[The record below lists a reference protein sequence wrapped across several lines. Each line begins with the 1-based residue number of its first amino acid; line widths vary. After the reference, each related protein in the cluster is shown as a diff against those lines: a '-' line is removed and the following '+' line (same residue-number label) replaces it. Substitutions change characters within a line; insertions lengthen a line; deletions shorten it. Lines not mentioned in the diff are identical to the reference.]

1 MNFGL
6 AFSYVFKDPDWIKK
20 IGFVALCQLIPILG
34 QIVAMGFGI
43 EVIRRLLNNDP
54 RPLPDFDFGLF
65 LGKGFQAFLVSL
77 VYSIPMAIITLP
89 IQILPAFANSGQ
101 NADLYNTL
109 SIAISCI
116 CGGLGFI
123 YGLLIAFLL
132 PASLAR
138 LADTGSMGAALK
150 LGEIFGIVR
159 KAFVPYLIV
168 VLGTLVAGLIAPLG
182 VIACVIGVLVTSVYS
197 QVVIAHLQAQA
208 YRQAVPV

>member
-43 EVIRRLLNNDP
+43 EIIRRLLNNDP

-65 LGKGFQAFLVSL
+65 LGKGFQAFLVSM

-101 NADLYNTL
+101 NAALYNTL
-109 SIAISCI
+109 SIAVSCI

-197 QVVIAHLQAQA
+197 QVVTAHLQAQA